1 MLLESASLF
10 NAGNR
15 GVTLKYDIE
24 TDFECT
30 PRGSW
35 VLRRINSFTITDWQ

>member
-15 GVTLKYDIE
+15 GVTLKYDIK
-24 TDFECT
+24 TDLNLLHVAV
-30 PRGSW
+30 GYSD
-35 VLRRINSFTITDWQ
+35 V